1 MAQNISLMNAQ
12 YPDVP
17 AIDLPK
23 TGGGTARFHDTTD
36 ATASASEILSGYSAY
51 GSGGKVNGNVVI
63 QHYYTGT
70 TVPSSS
76 LGVNGDVYLKTT

>member
-17 AIDLPK
+17 AVDLPK
-23 TGGGTARFHDTTD
+23 TGGGTARFYDSSD
-36 ATASASEILSGYSAY
+36 ATATASEILSGSSAY
-51 GSGGKVNGNVVI
+51 GASGKINGSVVI

-70 TVPSSS
+70 TTPSSS
-76 LGVNGDVYLKTT
+76 LGVNGDIYLKTT